1 MAVNYGLGGFKNGS
15 AYYGGRSSGAVVSTT
30 TTDEFVDIDLVLVTE
45 NNLNVEVIEDYKLQV
60 NLQGFYYEKYSIT
73 SSEASGADFTAGIS
87 INGGAPETAGR
98 TQFNSKQGD
107 EYTSNSST
115 IVKIQGL
122 DVITI
127 VVANNSD
134 EEPLTI
140 NNYNITL
147 IRIGDLAS
155 QSENFFSGTSFIA
168 LQYGGST
175 PFSYASQ
182 DTFYKIDFTLTT
194 IQQQQIEN
202 PDNNIKIL
210 QNGFYLID
218 WNVSTDG
225 SSNDDFTIGLM
236 KNGESDANVLT
247 YPQQRF
253 NSKGGSLFQTGL
265 QCLLQLKKD
274 DTLCMAIAN
283 NSDTTGN
290 TKFRENN
297 LVAIRLGNI

>member
-1 MAVNYGLGGFKNGS
+1 MAVNYGLGGFKSGS
-15 AYYGGRSSGAVVSTT
+15 AYYGGRSGGGAINTT
-30 TTDEFVDIDLVLVTE
+30 TIDDFYPIDLVLATE
-45 NNLNVEVIEDYKLQV
+45 SSLNVSVIADYKLQV
-60 NLQGFYYEKYSIT
+60 NLQGFYYVKYSIT
-73 SSEASGADFTAGIS
+73 SKEASGADFTAGIS
-87 INGGAPETAGR
+87 INELAPETAGR

-115 IVKIQGL
+115 IVKIQGT
-122 DVITI
+122 DTINI
-127 VVANNSD
+127 VVANNTD
-134 EEPLTI
+134 EEAITI
-140 NNYNITL
+140 DNFNITL

-155 QSENFFSGTSFIA
+155 QSENFLSGTSFIA

-175 PFSYASQ
+175 PFSYAAQ
-182 DTFYKIDFTLTT
+182 DTFYKIDFSLDP
-194 IQQQQIEN
+194 IQKQQIEH

-210 QNGFYLID
+210 QNGFYFID
-218 WNVSTDG
+218 WNLSTDG
-225 SSNDDFTIGLM
+225 SSNDNFTIGLM
-236 KNGESDANVLT
+236 KNGENDADVLS

-274 DTLCMAIAN
+274 DTICMAIAN